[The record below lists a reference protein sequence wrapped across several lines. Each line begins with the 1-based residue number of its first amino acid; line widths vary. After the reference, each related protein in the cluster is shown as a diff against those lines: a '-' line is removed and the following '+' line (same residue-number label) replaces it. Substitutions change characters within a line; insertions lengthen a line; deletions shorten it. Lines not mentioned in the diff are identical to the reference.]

1 LNLISCEI
9 AFMNKF
15 LLILIFTG
23 FSFAQVQVEDKPTLA
38 VMPLAGANISPQD
51 LKIYSDRLEQELF
64 ITKKYTLVERE
75 MMNTVLEE
83 QGFQQSGCT
92 TDECAVQIGQL
103 LGVQQLIS
111 GSIGKIGDIY
121 SISIKIIDIETAEII
136 NREVYDCPC
145 KPDEL
150 LTMGIKNAIGN
161 ISGAINNDIV
171 SQNKNTTN
179 SSEGILEIYST
190 PSNVRV
196 HIGSKYVGK
205 TPLTLIE
212 YPQGNY
218 SLMLIHP
225 SYKTYRSKLNIS
237 KGEGQILNIELE
249 KK

>member
-1 LNLISCEI
+1 MVDWSSS
-9 AFMNKF
+9 
-15 LLILIFTG
+15 LLSL
-23 FSFAQVQVEDKPTLA
+23 SSE
-38 VMPLAGANISPQD
+38 

-75 MMNTVLEE
+75 MMNTVLKE

-150 LTMGIKNAIGN
+150 LTIGIKNAISN
-161 ISGAINNDIV
+161 ISGSIQKEEIN
-171 SQNKNTTN
+171 QNNNVTK
-179 SSEGILEIYST
+179 SSEGIVEIYST

-205 TPLTLIE
+205 TPLTLTD

-218 SLMLIHP
+218 TLMLIHP
-225 SYKTYRSKLNIS
+225 SYNTYRNKLKIS
-237 KGEGQILNIELE
+237 AGEGQVLNIKL
-249 KK
+249 KKK

>member
-1 LNLISCEI
+1 
-9 AFMNKF
+9 
-15 LLILIFTG
+15 
-23 FSFAQVQVEDKPTLA
+23 
-38 VMPLAGANISPQD
+38 
-51 LKIYSDRLEQELF
+51 
-64 ITKKYTLVERE
+64 
-75 MMNTVLEE
+75 MNTVLKE

-121 SISIKIIDIETAEII
+121 SISIKIIDIETSEII

-150 LTMGIKNAIGN
+150 LTIGIKNAISN
-161 ISGAINNDIV
+161 ISGSIQKEEVNQNNNV
-171 SQNKNTTN
+171 TK
-179 SSEGILEIYST
+179 SSEGIVEIYST

-205 TPLTLIE
+205 TPLTLTD

-218 SLMLIHP
+218 TLMLIHP
-225 SYKTYRSKLNIS
+225 SYKTYRNKLNIS
-237 KGEGQILNIELE
+237 DGEGQVLNIQLD